1 MRRRFFF
8 SLLAW
13 LIWDS
18 AHLECNTYIIS
29 CENLP
34 AAFEGYRIAQISDL
48 HNGKI
53 GKDNQEL
60 LSSLT
65 ELKPDMIAVTGDLVD
80 SRNTDLEVA
89 LRFMEQAMLIAPCY
103 YVTGNHEAR
112 IDSRTTLKAG
122 LEKLGVIVLGDEKIE
137 LDRSGEKLA
146 LLGVEDPDFETEDA
160 ALVMAEKL
168 GKMEIDSSAY
178 TVLLSHR
185 PEFFEIYKAHNID
198 LVLSGHTHGGQVRLP
213 FLGALIA
220 PGQGLFP
227 AYDAG
232 LYSADTTNMII
243 SRGLGNSLLP
253 FRINC
258 RPEVILVELTS
269 Q

>member
-13 LIWDS
+13 LIWDR

-89 LRFMEQAMLIAPCY
+89 LRFMEQAMLIAP
-103 YVTGNHEAR
+103 
-112 IDSRTTLKAG
+112 
-122 LEKLGVIVLGDEKIE
+122 
-137 LDRSGEKLA
+137 
-146 LLGVEDPDFETEDA
+146 
-160 ALVMAEKL
+160 
-168 GKMEIDSSAY
+168 
-178 TVLLSHR
+178 
-185 PEFFEIYKAHNID
+185 
-198 LVLSGHTHGGQVRLP
+198 
-213 FLGALIA
+213 
-220 PGQGLFP
+220 GQGLFP